1 MTEEQTQIALVQWF
15 RIQYPKA
22 AEYLHHSPNEGQHKV
37 QYRAKQ
43 ARMGVSKGF
52 PDLTL
57 YLPRKGF
64 SGLAIELK
72 ATSGRKPTIEQFEW
86 LERLG
91 AAGWMAAWCKGFDAA
106 QTTINDYM
114 RE

>member
-1 MTEEQTQIALVQWF
+1 MQIALVQRF

-22 AEYLHHSPNEGQHKV
+22 ADYLHHSPNEGRHKV

-64 SGLAIELK
+64 TGLAIELK
-72 ATSGRKPTIEQFEW
+72 SETGKRPSAEQFEW

-91 AAGWMAAWCKGFDAA
+91 ANGWMACWCKGFDAA
-106 QTTINDYM
+106 KDTISDYM